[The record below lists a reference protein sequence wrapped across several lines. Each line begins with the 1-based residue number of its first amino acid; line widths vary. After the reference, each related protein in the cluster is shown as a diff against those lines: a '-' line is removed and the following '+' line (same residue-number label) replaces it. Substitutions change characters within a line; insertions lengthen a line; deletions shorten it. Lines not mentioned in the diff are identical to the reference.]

1 MLVAAKSIKEKE
13 AKKVYIASPVA
24 PKEVVSKLKEVAD
37 DVILLQTPADF
48 MAVGQYYQDFHQLD
62 DEEVIGLLR

>member
-1 MLVAAKSIKEKE
+1 MLYFRWVTFHQKSGSKFVKNNT
-13 AKKVYIASPVA
+13 

-37 DVILLQTPADF
+37 DVILLQTPPDF

-62 DEEVIGLLR
+62 DEEVIELLR

>member
-1 MLVAAKSIKEKE
+1 MLVAAKSIKEKG
-13 AKKVYIASPVA
+13 AKKVYITSPVA

-37 DVILLQTPADF
+37 KVILLQTPTDF

-62 DEEVIGLLR
+62 DEEVIELLR